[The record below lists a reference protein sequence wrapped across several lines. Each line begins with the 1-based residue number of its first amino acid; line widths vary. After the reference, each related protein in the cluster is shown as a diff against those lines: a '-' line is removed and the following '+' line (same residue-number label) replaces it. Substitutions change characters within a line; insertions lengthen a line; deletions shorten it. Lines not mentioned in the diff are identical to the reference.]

1 MKKMKLWLITG
12 LMLLA
17 GASFNSVELKA
28 QDVQARCDQQ
38 WGPDSVK
45 TIQSISVYREF
56 YKQKN
61 YDAAMES
68 WRYVFANAPCAREQT
83 HVDGVA
89 MYKHYIKEAKDPA
102 LKSALI
108 DTLLMIY
115 EVRAANYEGSA
126 GNAIGRKG
134 VDMLSYRPS
143 PNTDVLNTF
152 KRATE
157 LGGNNTE
164 YFVLPYYFKV
174 ALKEFSADGLTK
186 EQILDIYD
194 VLSKIAEFNIAAG
207 NNASRFSESKQSLDA
222 DLAGNIIKDCDEIL
236 SLFEARYRADKDNK
250 DLRDLI
256 YSLLISKG
264 CTDKDLFMDVAVS
277 KFNESPSARLAD
289 VLARKFQQS
298 GDVTK
303 ASTYY
308 QKAIELAEHDT
319 LKAEYYY
326 DYATLYSAQK
336 QFAKARQL
344 AQEAIKLMPNWGKP
358 YIFIGDL
365 YASSYNQCGSG
376 LDAQAV
382 YWAAVDKYLRAKSID
397 PSVAEDAQA
406 KISRYTGYFPD
417 SEALFFA
424 GKEKGSSFQVQCWIG
439 ETTTVRSS
447 D

>member
-1 MKKMKLWLITG
+1 MKKMKGWLVIG
-12 LMLLA
+12 LILLL
-17 GASFNSVELKA
+17 GVSFNDAELRA
-28 QDVQARCDQQ
+28 QDMQAKCEQQ

-61 YDAAMES
+61 FDAAIES

-89 MYKHYIKEAKDPA
+89 MYKHYIKEAKDPV
-102 LKSALI
+102 LKAALI
-108 DTLLMIY
+108 DTLMMIY
-115 EVRAANYEGSA
+115 EVRAVNYQGSA

-143 PNTDVLNTF
+143 PNVDILNTF
-152 KRATE
+152 KRSTE
-157 LGGNNTE
+157 LAGNNTE
-164 YFVLPYYFKV
+164 HFVLPYYFKV
-174 ALKEFSADGLTK
+174 ALKEFSAEALTK
-186 EQILDIYD
+186 EEILVIYD
-194 VLSKIAEFNIAAG
+194 VLSKIADHNIAAD
-207 NNASRFSESKQSLDA
+207 NNASKYSNSKQSLDA

-236 SLFEARYRADKDNK
+236 SLFEARYKAEPANK

-264 CTDKDLFMDVAVS
+264 CADKDLFLDVAVS
-277 KFNESPSARLAD
+277 KFTETPSARLAD
-289 VLARKFQQS
+289 VLARKFQQA
-298 GDVTK
+298 GDVNK

-308 QKAIELAEHDT
+308 RQAIELAENDNI
-319 LKAEYYY
+319 KAQYYY
-326 DYATLYSAQK
+326 DYASLYSAQK

-344 AQEAIKLMPNWGKP
+344 AQDAIKLQPNWGKP

-365 YASSYNQCGSG
+365 YASSYSQCGSG
-376 LDAQAV
+376 LEAQAV
-382 YWAAVDKYLRAKSID
+382 YWAAVDKYLRAKSVD
-397 PSVAEDAQA
+397 PSAAEDAQT
-406 KISRYTGYFPD
+406 KITRYTAYFPD
-417 SEALFFA
+417 SESLFFA
-424 GKEKGSSFQVQCWIG
+424 GKEKGSSFQVPCWIG